1 MKDLELDQNYKMING
16 FYQYVTNYC
25 IKKNIKFFYK
35 FFFNFFKF
43 FINKKIILDF
53 GFCKFFAYPKKKDLS
68 RWMIRNLQIWDKEI
82 IEIIS
87 SMIGKKKT
95 TFLDIGCNYGAYS
108 IPIAKNNNNIDV
120 YCFDP
125 SENTL
130 KKLEENIKLNNIQNI
145 TYFDIGIGETEKY
158 VFFDDNIENF
168 KNSGS
173 YQVNN
178 SNIGKKIKINSIDNL
193 INQNFIKPNKDIVVK
208 MDIEGYEFYALQGLQ
223 ETINKFEVII
233 FFEFSKKIIENH
245 NNLEKDLLK
254 FIKSNDLKIY
264 DKKFN
269 KKNLHQLFIDI
280 EKLTN
285 EHEVL
290 DNFILTKKTINKIA
304 NF

>member
-264 DKKFN
+264 DKNFN

>member
-1 MKDLELDQNYKMING
+1 MGQRNYRN
-16 FYQYVTNYC
+16 
-25 IKKNIKFFYK
+25 
-35 FFFNFFKF
+35 NFKH
-43 FINKKIILDF
+43 D
-53 GFCKFFAYPKKKDLS
+53 
-68 RWMIRNLQIWDKEI
+68 W
-82 IEIIS
+82 
-87 SMIGKKKT
+87 KKKT
-95 TFLDIGCNYGAYS
+95 TFLDIGCNYAAYS

-264 DKKFN
+264 DKNFN

-285 EHEVL
+285 KHEVL

>member
-1 MKDLELDQNYKMING
+1 MINL
-16 FYQYVTNYC
+16 FFQYVANFC
-25 IKKNIKFFYK
+25 IKKKQKISYR

-43 FINKKIILDF
+43 FITKKIILDF
-53 GFCKFFAYPKKKDLS
+53 SFCKFYAYPKKKDLS

-193 INQNFIKPNKDIVVK
+193 INQNFIKPNKNIIIK

-223 ETINKFEVII
+223 ETINKFDVII

-245 NNLEKDLLK
+245 KNLEKDLLK
-254 FIKSNDLKIY
+254 FIQSNNFKIY

-280 EKLTN
+280 KKLSN

-304 NF
+304 DF

>member
-1 MKDLELDQNYKMING
+1 MINL
-16 FYQYVTNYC
+16 FFQYVANFC
-25 IKKNIKFFYK
+25 IKKKQKISYR

-43 FINKKIILDF
+43 FITKKIILDF
-53 GFCKFFAYPKKKDLS
+53 SFCKFYAYPKKKDLS
-68 RWMIRNLQIWDKEI
+68 RWMIRNLQIWDKENIELISNI
-82 IEIIS
+82 IKE
-87 SMIGKKKT
+87 KKYI
-95 TFLDIGCNYGAYS
+95 FLDIGCNYGAYS
-108 IPIAKNNNNIDV
+108 IPIAKNNNDVDV

-125 SENTL
+125 SKDTL
-130 KKLEENIKLNNIQNI
+130 KRLEENIKLNNIQNI

-158 VFFDDNIENF
+158 VFFDDNIKNF

-173 YQVNN
+173 FQINN
-178 SNIGKKIKINSIDNL
+178 SNLGKKIKINSIDNL
-193 INQNFIKPNKDIVVK
+193 INQNFIKPNKNIIIK

-223 ETINKFEVII
+223 ETINKFDVII

-245 NNLEKDLLK
+245 KNLEKDLLK
-254 FIKSNDLKIY
+254 FIQSNNFKIY

-280 EKLTN
+280 KKLSN

-304 NF
+304 DF